1 MDPPQEM
8 KEIVVADPTSI
19 QTVELGD
26 FYRRLRRRL
35 TNWLDTRQ
43 GRGYRFADRLLLLPD
58 FVHLVIRLGLDRRV
72 PGELRT
78 QAAAAL
84 AYVVLPFDLMPEGVI
99 GPLGFADDLL
109 LMVLVIR
116 KLLASVPS
124 EVVLSHWAGPVD
136 LLRTIQGLLA
146 IAEEMIGKRLWR
158 RLQRIVG
165 GQPIDEGFSTGGVER

>member
-1 MDPPQEM
+1 MEQPQGV
-8 KEIVVADPTSI
+8 KETVVADSTSI
-19 QTVELGD
+19 RTVELGD

-43 GRGYRFADRLLLLPD
+43 GRAYRFADRLLLLPD

-72 PGELRT
+72 PTELRT

-84 AYVVLPFDLMPEGVI
+84 AYVVLPFDLMPEGVM

-116 KLLASVPS
+116 RLLASVPS
-124 EVVLSHWAGPVD
+124 EVVLSHWAGPAD
-136 LLRTIQGLLA
+136 LLRTIQGLLE
-146 IAEEMIGKRLWR
+146 IAEEMVGQRLWR
-158 RLQRIVG
+158 RLQRMVG
-165 GQPIDEGFSTGGVER
+165 GRPVDENYTTGGVER

>member
-58 FVHLVIRLGLDRRV
+58 FVHLVIRL
-72 PGELRT
+72 
-78 QAAAAL
+78 
-84 AYVVLPFDLMPEGVI
+84 
-99 GPLGFADDLL
+99 
-109 LMVLVIR
+109 
-116 KLLASVPS
+116 
-124 EVVLSHWAGPVD
+124 
-136 LLRTIQGLLA
+136 
-146 IAEEMIGKRLWR
+146 
-158 RLQRIVG
+158 
-165 GQPIDEGFSTGGVER
+165 